1 MSLPKLKNK
10 GFRGYVFSR
19 PIKGNL
25 IPQKVQNLVIRD
37 YALRK
42 NLFFKLSAVEYS
54 PQNSFL
60 MLNLILKELNILKGL
75 IFYSIFMLPED
86 KKKRENFFYS
96 IIEKKKEVHFA
107 LEEIIL
113 RKKEDL
119 TLIEDIFYIEK
130 NKRKKIKILK

>member
-37 YALRK
+37 YAQRK
-42 NLFFKLSAVEYS
+42 SLFFKLSAVEYS
-54 PQNSFL
+54 SHNSFL

-86 KKKRENFFYS
+86 KKKVKIFFTQFL
-96 IIEKKKEVHFA
+96 IKKKK
-107 LEEIIL
+107 LIL
-113 RKKEDL
+113 LWKK
-119 TLIEDIFYIEK
+119 
-130 NKRKKIKILK
+130 